1 MWKPRMSRRLATMS
15 LLAVALLAF
24 AGYLMRPTI
33 LDVETAAVARGPFRE
48 TVDAEGKT
56 RVRDRFVITA
66 PVTGELHRLTVR
78 EGTWIARGQV
88 VATMAPVPL
97 DEATRRQAEA
107 RVTSAVAVA
116 SEAVTRASAAG
127 AAAEHARRVLQRRD
141 VLLEAGAVSPESRE
155 QLALESRARDEEL
168 AAAEARS
175 RAAAAD
181 VNAARAALL
190 STEPSRGTL
199 TVIRSPT
206 NGSVLRIPEVSGR
219 VTGAGSPI
227 LELGD
232 NSAIEIVTDVLST
245 DAVRVCAGQ
254 DVEIVDWG
262 GEVALRGRVRSVE
275 PSAFTKVSA
284 LGVDEQ
290 RVNVIVDLRDPPPEL
305 GDGFR
310 VEVRIAIWETRATLS
325 VPASALVQGENGA
338 WSVFV
343 VEDGRART
351 RAVQIGHR
359 TSGYVEITRGV
370 PVGARVVLFPSDNI
384 RDGVRVRSRTTA

>member
-1 MWKPRMSRRLATMS
+1 MWKPRLSRRLVTTV
-15 LLAVALLAF
+15 LFGVALLAL
-24 AGYLMRPTI
+24 AGYLMRPKM
-33 LDVETAAVARGPFRE
+33 LDVETAVATRGPFRE
-48 TVDAEGKT
+48 TIDAEGKT
-56 RVRDRFVITA
+56 RVSDRFVIAA

-78 EGTWIARGQV
+78 EGTWIAKGQV
-88 VATMAPVPL
+88 VASMAPAPL

-107 RVTSAVAVA
+107 RVASAAAIA
-116 SEAVTRASAAG
+116 SEAATRVSAAR
-127 AAAEHARRVLQRRD
+127 AAAEQARRVLQRRD

-168 AAAEARS
+168 AAAEARV

-190 STEPSRGTL
+190 STEASRGKL

-219 VTGAGSPI
+219 VTVAGSPI

-254 DVEIVDWG
+254 QVEIVDWG

-290 RVNVIVDLRDPPPEL
+290 RVNVVVDLLDRPPEL

-310 VEVRIAIWETRATLS
+310 VEVRIVIWESSATVS

-343 VEDGRART
+343 VEGGRART
-351 RAVQIGHR
+351 HAVQIGHR
-359 TSGYVEITRGV
+359 TSGYVEVTRGV

-384 RDGVRVRSRTTA
+384 RDDVRVRSRTTT

>member
-1 MWKPRMSRRLATMS
+1 MWKPRLSRRLVTIA
-15 LLAVALLAF
+15 LVGVALLAL
-24 AGYLMRPTI
+24 AGYLMRPKV
-33 LDVETAAVARGPFRE
+33 LDVETAVATRGPFRE
-48 TVDAEGKT
+48 TIDAEGKT
-56 RVRDRFVITA
+56 RVSDRFVIAA

-78 EGTWIARGQV
+78 EGTWIAKGQV
-88 VATMAPVPL
+88 VASMAPAPL

-107 RVTSAVAVA
+107 RVASAVAIA
-116 SEAVTRASAAG
+116 SEAVTRVSAAR

-155 QLALESRARDEEL
+155 QLALESRARDDEL
-168 AAAEARS
+168 AASEART

-190 STEPSRGTL
+190 STEASRGKL

-219 VTGAGSPI
+219 VTVAGSPI

-254 DVEIVDWG
+254 AVEIVDWG

-290 RVNVIVDLRDPPPEL
+290 RVNVVVDLLDRPPEL

-310 VEVRIAIWETRATLS
+310 VEVRIVIWESSATVS

-343 VEDGRART
+343 VEGGRART
-351 RAVQIGHR
+351 HAVQIGHR
-359 TSGYVEITRGV
+359 TSGYVEVTRGV

-384 RDGVRVRSRTTA
+384 RDDVRVRSRTKT

>member
-1 MWKPRMSRRLATMS
+1 MWKPRMSRRLVT
-15 LLAVALLAF
+15 LVLVGVALLAL
-24 AGYLMRPTI
+24 AGYLMRPTV
-33 LDVETAAVARGPFRE
+33 LDVDTAVVMRGPFRE

-78 EGTWIARGQV
+78 EGAWIARGQV
-88 VATMAPVPL
+88 VASMAPAPL

-107 RVTSAVAVA
+107 RVASAVAIA
-116 SEAVTRASAAG
+116 SEAMTRTSSAR
-127 AAAEHARRVLQRRD
+127 AAAEQARRVLQRREA
-141 VLLEAGAVSPESRE
+141 LLQAGAVSPESRE
-155 QLALESRARDEEL
+155 QLALESRARDDEL

-190 STEPSRGTL
+190 STDGSRGTL

-219 VTGAGSPI
+219 VTTAGSPI

-232 NSAIEIVTDVLST
+232 ASAIEIVTDVLST
-245 DAVRVCAGQ
+245 DAVRICAGQ
-254 DVEIVDWG
+254 EVEIADWG
-262 GEVALRGRVRSVE
+262 GEAALRGRVRSVE

-290 RVNVIVDLRDPPPEL
+290 RVNVIVDLLDRPPEL

-310 VEVRIAIWETRATLS
+310 VEVRIVIWETGATVS
-325 VPASALVQGENGA
+325 VPASALVQGDNGA

-343 VEDGRART
+343 VEGGRART
-351 RAVQIGHR
+351 RSVQIGHR
-359 TSGYVEITRGV
+359 TSGYVEVTRGV

-384 RDGVRVRSRTTA
+384 REGVRVRSRRTT